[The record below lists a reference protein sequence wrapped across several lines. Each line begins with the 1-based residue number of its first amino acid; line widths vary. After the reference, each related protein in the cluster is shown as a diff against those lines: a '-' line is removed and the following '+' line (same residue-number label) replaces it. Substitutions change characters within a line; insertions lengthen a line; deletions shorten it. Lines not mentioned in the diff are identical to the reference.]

1 MRIIAFCY
9 AAILIALIL
18 WLVWEWRAD
27 VRYRKRWLP
36 PNGRRRTD
44 RLPPL

>member
-1 MRIIAFCY
+1 MRIIALIY

-27 VRYRKRWLP
+27 ARDRQYWREH
-36 PNGRRRTD
+36 GTRRTD
-44 RLPPL
+44 RLPPA